1 MSGKINNSFS
11 NTIKS
16 LLFIANLSAQVK
28 EKENKL
34 VLIIDD
40 NIDEEILD
48 EEDERAIEAATK
60 FEQFKKSII
69 DSYI

>member
-11 NTIKS
+11 NTIKC

-48 EEDERAIEAATK
+48 EEDEQAIEAATK